1 MPVYVDEPIF
11 ERWGR
16 RWCHL
21 TGDSPEELDELAL
34 RLGLGRSRLQRKP
47 ARPWADHYDIPEEKR
62 AEAVALGAVEITL
75 KEAGRRLARGRRQA
89 REEARAARSPVG
101 GRAS

>member
-1 MPVYVDEPIF
+1 MLLPSGEVAVYVDEAIF

-21 TGDSPEELDELAL
+21 TADTPAELHDFAD
-34 RLGLGRSRLQRKP
+34 RLGLGRARLQTKP
-47 ARPWADHYDIPEEKR
+47 GRPWADHYDITAERR

-75 KEAGRRLARGRRQA
+75 REAGRQLVSKRRGAGR
-89 REEARAARSPVG
+89 G
-101 GRAS
+101 GQL